1 MRQAFPVDLSL
12 FSAPKPGHHQVSKIT
27 PQQTLATLR
36 FLRAEV
42 EPFKNVSEKVLLRLL
57 KHDVI
62 ITLNHKDVERHPDKF
77 AIYKRNKLADYFVLI
92 IEVKIQYH
100 FSFFLSFILASKIQC
115 NIQNNT
121 YYPGGS
127 ACMTNLDFPH

>member
-1 MRQAFPVDLSL
+1 MFCTADNKTKQPNNKRQAFPVDLSL
-12 FSAPKPGHHQVSKIT
+12 FAQKPDHQQISKIT

-92 IEVKIQYH
+92 IEVSPK
-100 FSFFLSFILASKIQC
+100 
-115 NIQNNT
+115 
-121 YYPGGS
+121 
-127 ACMTNLDFPH
+127 

>member
-1 MRQAFPVDLSL
+1 MFCTADNKTKQPNSKRQAFPVDLSL
-12 FSAPKPGHHQVSKIT
+12 FAQKPDHQQISKIT

-92 IEVKIQYH
+92 IEVSPK
-100 FSFFLSFILASKIQC
+100 
-115 NIQNNT
+115 
-121 YYPGGS
+121 
-127 ACMTNLDFPH
+127 